1 MSGIAY
7 HPVKN
12 ALENM
17 LLRKQKLL
25 QKKWSLFT
33 AED

>member
-1 MSGIAY
+1 
-7 HPVKN
+7 
-12 ALENM
+12 M

-33 AED
+33 AEDWQVEEVL